1 MLKIVFA
8 LLMIVFFSVKANAE
22 WESVGSTNEDIYLID
37 PDKIRTA
44 SEYDGKSYLKV
55 WVKKII
61 YNDITKDGFSV
72 GDYRIDL
79 WHIDCNAL
87 TSGMRSYAEYKKNG
101 SLVDSH
107 QFSYVEMKDVIPSSI
122 GEAILEKA
130 CQYQ

>member
-8 LLMIVFFSVKANAE
+8 LLMIGFFSAKANAE
-22 WESVGSTNEDIYLID
+22 WESVGSTNENIYLID

-44 SEYDGKSYLKV
+44 SEYGKSYLKV
-55 WVKKII
+55 WVKQVI

-72 GDYRIDL
+72 GDYEIDL

-87 TSGMRSYAEYKKNG
+87 TSGLKSYAEYKKNG
-101 SLVDSH
+101 NLVNSR
-107 QFSYVEMKDVIPSSI
+107 QLTYVEMRDVIPNSV
-122 GEAILEKA
+122 GEGVLEKA

>member
-1 MLKIVFA
+1 MKEV
-8 LLMIVFFSVKANAE
+8 
-22 WESVGSTNEDIYLID
+22 Y
-37 PDKIRTA
+37 
-44 SEYDGKSYLKV
+44 
-55 WVKKII
+55 
-61 YNDITKDGFSV
+61 
-72 GDYRIDL
+72 
-79 WHIDCNAL
+79 CNAL

>member
-8 LLMIVFFSVKANAE
+8 LLMIGFFSVKANAE
-22 WESVGSTNEDIYLID
+22 WESVGTTNEHIYLID

-44 SEYDGKSYLKV
+44 SEYAGKSYLKV
-55 WVKKII
+55 WVKNII
-61 YNDITKDGFSV
+61 YNDITKDGLSV
-72 GDYRIDL
+72 GDYKINL

-87 TSGMRSYAEYKKNG
+87 TSGLKSYADYKKNG
-101 SLVDSH
+101 SLVDS
-107 QFSYVEMKDVIPSSI
+107 QQVSYVKMEDVIPNSA

>member
-1 MLKIVFA
+1 MSCVCIK
-8 LLMIVFFSVKANAE
+8 
-22 WESVGSTNEDIYLID
+22 
-37 PDKIRTA
+37 R
-44 SEYDGKSYLKV
+44 V

>member
-1 MLKIVFA
+1 MLKIVLA
-8 LLMIVFFSVKANAE
+8 LLMIGFFSAKANAE
-22 WESVGSTNEDIYLID
+22 WERVGSTDEDIYLID

-44 SEYDGKSYLKV
+44 SEYGKPYLKV

-61 YNDITKDGFSV
+61 YNDITKDGFTV
-72 GDYRIDL
+72 GDYWIGL

-87 TSGMRSYAEYKKNG
+87 TSGMKSYAEYRKNG
-101 SLVDSH
+101 SLVDSG
-107 QFSYVEMKDVIPSSI
+107 QVSYVEMKDVIPSSI